1 MDGMVITTQGW
12 PSGKRVC
19 AYHSKMCEVTC
30 TIIDNS
36 LESYY
41 RSYALTASPTLE
53 PPALTTLYL
62 GNVTMCGNKVKSK
75 LQKWSLRRL
84 AKRNTGLVQ
93 KRMENLRVK
102 LEREKAEI
110 ETNMAHIDQRNT
122 PMESD
127 KAKVH
132 EQHVPQLD
140 HLVQSEKTMTHIDAC
155 FEDLSRQIEKGKSK
169 ISHIISD
176 LDYIKQDIAK
186 LPTLNRDDE
195 PCFSSLCSE
204 ADIVV
209 KKIMDHV
216 KILCDMKESRSSVYI
231 RGLATTSLPSF

>member
-1 MDGMVITTQGW
+1 MENFQ
-12 PSGKRVC
+12 
-19 AYHSKMCEVTC
+19 E
-30 TIIDNS
+30 II
-36 LESYY
+36 
-41 RSYALTASPTLE
+41 
-53 PPALTTLYL
+53 
-62 GNVTMCGNKVKSK
+62 
-75 LQKWSLRRL
+75 
-84 AKRNTGLVQ
+84 AKRNAGLVQ
-93 KRMENLRVK
+93 KRMGNLRVK

-155 FEDLSRQIEKGKSK
+155 FEDMSGQIEKGKSK
-169 ISHIISD
+169 ISHINSD

-186 LPTLNRDDE
+186 LPTLNRADEE

-209 KKIMDHV
+209 KKNYGPCEDPM
-216 KILCDMKESRSSVYI
+216 
-231 RGLATTSLPSF
+231 

>member
-1 MDGMVITTQGW
+1 MAFTLILEIVGIF
-12 PSGKRVC
+12 
-19 AYHSKMCEVTC
+19 HSIALCSFFFFGTIFRPNSPFTNLKMLKIYPEVVHELAQKNVSMSVEVKKFLLALSELVE
-30 TIIDNS
+30 II
-36 LESYY
+36 
-41 RSYALTASPTLE
+41 
-53 PPALTTLYL
+53 
-62 GNVTMCGNKVKSK
+62 
-75 LQKWSLRRL
+75 
-84 AKRNTGLVQ
+84 AKRNTELAQ
-93 KRMENLRVK
+93 KQMENFRVK
-102 LEREKAEI
+102 LGREKAGI

-140 HLVQSEKTMTHIDAC
+140 HLVQIQETMTHIDAC

-169 ISHIISD
+169 ISANISD

-186 LPTLNRDDE
+186 LPTLNRAELE
-195 PCFSSLCSE
+195 PYFSSLCSE

-216 KILCDMKESRSSVYI
+216 KILCDMKESHFSVYN